1 MDLPEGHVIERRTI
15 ENTTGQPL
23 TFILE
28 PWADEL
34 LLAPGDHVI
43 VEIEGPARYADV
55 YVDESGVD
63 RGLLSLWAWD
73 GSDAR
78 VLRADGSVALDWS
91 GLRVP
96 MFAAMEEKRR
106 AEGKAHDADV

>member
-1 MDLPEGHVIERRTI
+1 MDLPEGHVMERRTI
-15 ENTTGQPL
+15 ENTSGGPL
-23 TFILE
+23 TLILE

-34 LLAPGDHVI
+34 LLAAGDHFI
-43 VEIEGPARYADV
+43 VEIEGPARYAHV
-55 YVDESGVD
+55 YVDESGLD

-78 VLRADGSVALDWS
+78 VLRADGTVALDWS

-96 MFAAMEEKRR
+96 MFAEMKEKRR
-106 AEGKAHDADV
+106 ATRKAHDADA